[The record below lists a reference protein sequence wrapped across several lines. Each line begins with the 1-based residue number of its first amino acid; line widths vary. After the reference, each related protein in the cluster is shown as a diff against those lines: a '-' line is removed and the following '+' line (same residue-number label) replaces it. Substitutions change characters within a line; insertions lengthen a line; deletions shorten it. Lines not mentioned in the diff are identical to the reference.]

1 MIIPIVMATD
11 KNYVLQTRVTMESIM
26 VNERKNNEIHFIIL
40 YSQDLDDDK
49 RTELEF
55 IAQKNKNCLVRLLC
69 VNDFFDNT
77 KTTVENVD
85 TKATFYRL
93 GIPSYLS
100 RYKKCIYLDSD
111 TIVERDISS
120 LMMDDISDY
129 YIAGVVSYG
138 VLNIDRD
145 NLEKIIEYENV
156 NEYINAGVLL
166 LNLEKIREDRIEE
179 RFYSEMV
186 HPYPCQD
193 QDIINKVCAG
203 HIKHLEYKFN
213 AMTKYYD
220 WDEDSYCGLATR
232 EEIREAR
239 ENPVIIHYADVMKPW
254 KNPYCACA
262 KNWWKYFWKIDNAQ
276 EKFELLRLGMEQE
289 HEKLC
294 SKHAQEI
301 VNLNNSYWKLLNR
314 TLSFY
319 DKLYIYGA
327 GVYGKKLCSI
337 LSKKGIQI
345 EGFIVSDN
353 EPLNENT
360 QNIIGFVE
368 RKESNYLI
376 LVAVSDRYLN
386 VILDSLEKHNIDN
399 YITLGK
405 NEINSLD
412 IDC

>member
-1 MIIPIVMATD
+1 MIIPIVMAVD
-11 KNYVLQTRVTMESIM
+11 NNYVIQTNVAIESIM
-26 VNERKNNEIHFIIL
+26 ENASK
-40 YSQDLDDDK
+40 
-49 RTELEF
+49 
-55 IAQKNKNCLVRLLC
+55 KNKMQFFILHSNELTNINKNAIKSIEHKYDNCNMSLVC
-69 VNDFFDNT
+69 
-77 KTTVENVD
+77 VENVFDD
-85 TKATFYRL
+85 TKITMENVATQATFYRL
-93 GIPSYLS
+93 GIANYLKK
-100 RYKKCIYLDSD
+100 YKKCIYLDSD
-111 TIVERDISS
+111 VVVEKDIEL
-120 LMMDDISDY
+120 LMRKNIDNY
-129 YIAGVVSYG
+129 YLAGVVAYFSAELSFEYFKE
-138 VLNIDRD
+138 VLGYDS
-145 NLEKIIEYENV
+145 LYK
-156 NEYINAGVLL
+156 YINAGVLL
-166 LNLEKIREDRIEE
+166 FNLEKIREDKIEE
-179 RFYSEMV
+179 RFYAEMV
-186 HPYPCQD
+186 HPFPCQD
-193 QDIINKVCAG
+193 QDVINKVCAG
-203 HIKHLEYKFN
+203 HIKYLEYKFN
-213 AMTKYYD
+213 SMTKYYD

-276 EKFELLRLGMEQE
+276 EKFELLRLEMEQE
-289 HEKLC
+289 HKKLC
-294 SKHAQEI
+294 LQHSQEI
-301 VNLNNSYWKLLNR
+301 SNLNSSYWKLFNR

-319 DKLYIYGA
+319 NKIFIYGA
-327 GVYGKKLCSI
+327 GVYGKKLCGI

-360 QNIIGFVE
+360 QNISGFVE

-399 YITLGK
+399 YITLGS